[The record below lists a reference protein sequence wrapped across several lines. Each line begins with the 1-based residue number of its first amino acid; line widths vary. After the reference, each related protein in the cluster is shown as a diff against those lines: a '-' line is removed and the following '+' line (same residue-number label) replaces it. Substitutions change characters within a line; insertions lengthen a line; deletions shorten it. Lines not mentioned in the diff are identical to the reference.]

1 MKPTKPAQ
9 RYVCIHGHFYQ
20 PPRENPWLEEIEPQD
35 SAYPYPNWNQRIL
48 AECYQTNAA
57 SRLLDGDGRITK
69 ITNNYARISFN
80 FGPTLLSWME
90 AKAPDVYQAILDA
103 DADSRERFGG
113 HGSALAQPYNHMI
126 MPLAI
131 YRDKVTQVRWGIRDF
146 QHRFGRDPE
155 GMWLP
160 ETAVDTETLEVL
172 ASEGIRFT
180 ILAPHQASRVRDIG
194 SKEWRDVSGDRI
206 DPGYAYRANLP
217 NGKQIDLFFYD
228 GPISRA
234 VAFEHLLSDGQKLA
248 DRLLGR
254 EPGAEPLLIHM
265 ATDGETFGHH
275 HRFGE
280 MALTY
285 ALQHIEKSKRARL
298 TNYGEFLEL
307 HPPTREVEIAERTAW
322 SCAHGVERWRSDCGC
337 QSGANPGWK
346 QAWRAPLREALDDLR
361 DKMAEIFE
369 TEAETLLRDPWAA
382 RDAYIDVILQRS
394 PERSREFVE
403 AHAVR
408 TLDDNDRVRT
418 LQLLETQRN
427 AMLMF
432 TSCGWFFDDI
442 SGTEAVQILRYAGR
456 AIELAERLSTVSLE
470 PAFLEKLVQARSN
483 IPREGDGQRIYENRV
498 RTSRVDLRAVAAHH
512 AVQTLFQGTPE
523 GRVYCYQIE
532 QKDLKV
538 SRAGRARLAVG
549 SARVSSLITG
559 SANTYTF
566 GALHYGDHNLSGG
579 VRVYSGTD
587 EYRKFAHQISEA
599 FARADLVAV
608 QRELDR
614 QFPDLAFSLR
624 SLFRADRDRV
634 MSRILEGPLSEAELL
649 YFNLYENH
657 APLMRYLKS
666 LDLPLPKPLQQ
677 AAKLVLNV
685 RIRRAL
691 DRAEPD
697 LAAVGA
703 GIEAAERLDIKLDF
717 AGLGYLWAQTLEK
730 ISDRLMA
737 SPGNLEELK
746 RLKRVATL
754 AANSDVEVNLW
765 HVQNECYQL
774 LESDLPGQEE
784 RAAARDGDAVQWVRN
799 FKALC
804 KALRIKVPEKRA

>member
-1 MKPTKPAQ
+1 MKSEEPKL
-9 RYVCIHGHFYQ
+9 RYVCVHGHFYQ

-48 AECYQTNAA
+48 AECYQTNAS
-57 SRLLDGDGRITK
+57 SRLLDGDGRIVT
-69 ITNNYARISFN
+69 ITNNYSKISFN

-90 AKAPDVYQAILDA
+90 TKAPEVYRAILDA
-103 DADSRERFGG
+103 DAASAERYGG
-113 HGSALAQPYNHMI
+113 HGSAIAQPYNHMI
-126 MPLAI
+126 MPLANR
-131 YRDKVTQVRWGIRDF
+131 RDKLTQVRWGIRDF
-146 QHRFGRDPE
+146 QHRFGRRPE

-172 ASEGIRFT
+172 AAEGIGFT
-180 ILAPHQASRVRDIG
+180 ILAPHQARRVRALG
-194 SKEWRDVSGDRI
+194 KTEWQDVSGDRI

-217 NGKQIDLFFYD
+217 GGKQIDLFFYD

-234 VAFEHLLSDGQKLA
+234 VAFENLLSDGQKLA
-248 DRLLGR
+248 DRILSR
-254 EPGAEPLLIHM
+254 EAGAEPLLLHF

-285 ALQHIEKSKRARL
+285 ALEHIEESGRAKL
-298 TNYGEFLEL
+298 TNYAQFREL
-307 HPPTREVEIAERTAW
+307 CPPTREVEIAERTAW

-337 QSGANPGWK
+337 QSGANPSWK
-346 QAWRAPLREALDDLR
+346 QGWRAPLREALDDLR

-369 TEAETLLRDPWAA
+369 AESDTLLRDPWTA
-382 RDAYIDVILQRS
+382 RDDYIDVILERS
-394 PERSREFVE
+394 PEKTAAFID
-403 AHAVR
+403 AHALRKLDQAELVR
-408 TLDDNDRVRT
+408 A

-427 AMLMF
+427 ALLMF

-442 SGTEAVQILRYAGR
+442 SGTEAVQILQYAGR
-456 AIELAERLSTVSLE
+456 AIELSERVSSASLE
-470 PAFLEKLVQARSN
+470 PAFLEKLVLARSN
-483 IPREGDGQRIYENRV
+483 LPREGDGQRVYESRV
-498 RTSRVDLRAVAAHH
+498 KSARVDLRAVAAHH
-512 AVQTLFQGTPE
+512 AVQTLFEGAAE
-523 GRVYCYQIE
+523 GRVYCYQVE

-549 SARVSSLITG
+549 SARISSLITG
-559 SANTYTF
+559 SSNTFTF

-579 VRVYSGTD
+579 VRVYNGPD
-587 EYRKFAHQISEA
+587 EYRKFAHHVSEI

-608 QRELDR
+608 QRELDD
-614 QFPDLAFSLR
+614 QFPDHSFSLR

-634 MSRILEGPLSEAELL
+634 MSKILEGPLSEAELL

-657 APLMRYLKS
+657 APLMRFLKS
-666 LDLPLPKPLQQ
+666 LDLPLPKPLRQ
-677 AAKLVLNV
+677 AAKLVLNA
-685 RIRRAL
+685 RIQRAL
-691 DRAEPD
+691 DQTEPD
-697 LAAVGA
+697 LAAVSA
-703 GIEAAERLDIKLDF
+703 GIETAERLDIRLDQ
-717 AGLGYLWAQTLEK
+717 AGLGYLWEQTLEK

-737 SPGNLEELK
+737 SPESLEELK

-754 AANSDVEVNLW
+754 AATSDVEVNLW

-774 LESDLPGQEE
+774 LRSTLPPQGE
-784 RAAARDGDAVQWVRN
+784 RASGGDATAVQWVRN

-804 KALRIKVPEKRA
+804 KALRIKVPDKRS